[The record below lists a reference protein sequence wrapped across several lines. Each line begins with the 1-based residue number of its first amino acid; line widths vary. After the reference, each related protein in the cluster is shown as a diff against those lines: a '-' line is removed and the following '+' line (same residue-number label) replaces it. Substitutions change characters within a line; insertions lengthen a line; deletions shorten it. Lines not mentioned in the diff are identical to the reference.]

1 MKWVRRILL
10 FALAGFALIAIF
22 IVGAAYYG
30 AGKIITRTSSDG
42 HRIIHGNPETALGL
56 AYEDVS
62 LKAEDG
68 ETLRGWFVP
77 AASAD
82 VGVVTVHGLGAN
94 RLEFLRYAKMLHDS
108 GYAVLMFD
116 CRGHG
121 MSDGSG
127 RILRLG
133 IWKHRDVEAAVAYL
147 KNSRGIKRVIV
158 FGCSQGAASVIEA
171 AAEDKDI
178 EGVIAEASFLSPR
191 DILTVATRRAR
202 PDLAPGFVAMMTWIA
217 VWRMGGR
224 GMPGPIDAITQIA
237 PRPVLLMQ
245 GSADDTV
252 PPNDVRVLFNQ
263 AREPKSIWIGEGAG
277 HCQLREKYP
286 EQYRQHVI
294 DFLTRYFS
302 ISE

>member
-1 MKWVRRILL
+1 MKWIRRILL
-10 FALAGFALIAIF
+10 FVLAGFALIAMF
-22 IVGAAYYG
+22 FVGAAYYG
-30 AGKIITRTSSDG
+30 AGKIIIRTSSDG

-62 LKAEDG
+62 FKAEDG

-77 AASAD
+77 AASD

-94 RLEFLRYAKMLHDS
+94 RLEFLRDAKALHDS

-133 IWKHRDVEAAVAYL
+133 IWEHRDVEAAVAYL
-147 KNSRGIKRVIV
+147 KQSRGIRRVIV
-158 FGCSQGAASVIEA
+158 LGCSQGAASAIEA

-178 EGVIAEASFLSPR
+178 DGVIAEASILSPR

-202 PDLAPGFVAMMTWIA
+202 PDLASGFVAMMTWIA

-252 PPNDVRVLFNQ
+252 PPNDVRVLFDR

-286 EQYRQHVI
+286 QQYRQHVI
-294 DFLTRYFS
+294 DFLTRYS
-302 ISE
+302 PISK

>member
-10 FALAGFALIAIF
+10 FALAGFALLAIF
-22 IVGAAYYG
+22 IVGAAFYG
-30 AGKIITRTSSDG
+30 AGKMITRTSSDEN
-42 HRIIHGNPETALGL
+42 RIIQGNPETALGL

-62 LKAEDG
+62 FKAEDG

-94 RLEFLRYAKMLHDS
+94 RLEFLRDAKTLHDS

-133 IWKHRDVEAAVAYL
+133 IWEHRDVEAAAAYL
-147 KNSRGIKRVIV
+147 KQSRGIKRVIV
-158 FGCSQGAASVIEA
+158 FGCSQGAASAIEA

-178 EGVIAEASFLSPR
+178 DAVIAEASILSPR

-202 PDLAPGFVAMMTWIA
+202 PDLAPGSVAMMTWIA

-245 GSADDTV
+245 GSADEAV
-252 PPNDVRVLFNQ
+252 PPNDVRVLFDQ
-263 AREPKSIWIGEGAG
+263 ALEPKWIWVGEGAG
-277 HCQLREKYP
+277 HCELREKYP
-286 EQYRQHVI
+286 QQYRQHVI
-294 DFLTRYFS
+294 DFLTRYFP
-302 ISE
+302 ISK

>member
-1 MKWVRRILL
+1 MKWVKRILL
-10 FALAGFALIAIF
+10 FALVGFALIVML

-30 AGKIITRTSSDG
+30 AGKIITRTSSNE
-42 HRIIHGNPETALGL
+42 HRIIQGNPETAFGL

-62 LKAEDG
+62 FKAEDG

-94 RLEFLRYAKMLHDS
+94 RLEFLSDVKMLHDS
-108 GYAVLMFD
+108 GYAVLVFD

-133 IWKHRDVEAAVAYL
+133 IWEHRDVEAAVAYL
-147 KNSRGIKRVIV
+147 KQIRGMKHVIAL
-158 FGCSQGAASVIEA
+158 GCSQGAASAIEA
-171 AAEDKDI
+171 AGEDKDI
-178 EGVIAEASFLSPR
+178 DGVIAEASFLSPG

-202 PDLAPGFVAMMTWIA
+202 PDLAPGFVAMMSWIA
-217 VWRMGGR
+217 VWRMGGH
-224 GMPGPIDAITQIA
+224 GMPGPLDAIGQIA

-252 PPNDVRVLFNQ
+252 PPNDVQVLFDH
-263 AREPKSIWIGEGAG
+263 APEPKSIWIGEGAG

-286 EQYRQHVI
+286 QQYRQHVL
-294 DFLTRYFS
+294 DFLTRYFP
-302 ISE
+302 I

>member
-1 MKWVRRILL
+1 MKWVKRILL
-10 FALAGFALIAIF
+10 VALVGFTLF
-22 IVGAAYYG
+22 EMFVVSAAYYG
-30 AGKIITRTSSDG
+30 AGKIITRRTSNQ
-42 HRIIHGNPETALGL
+42 HRIININPQTALGL
-56 AYEDVS
+56 AYEDVGFR
-62 LKAEDG
+62 AEDG

-82 VGVVTVHGLGAN
+82 VAVVTVHGLGAN
-94 RLEFLRYAKMLHDS
+94 RLEFLREAKMLHDS

-133 IWKHRDVEAAVAYL
+133 IWEHRDVESAVAYL
-147 KNSRGIKRVIV
+147 KQTRRIRHVV
-158 FGCSQGAASVIEA
+158 VLGCSQGAASVIEA

-178 EGVIAEASFLSPR
+178 DGVIAEASILSPR
-191 DILTVATRRAR
+191 EILTVATRRAR
-202 PDLAPGFVAMMTWIA
+202 PDLAPGFVALMTWIA

-224 GMPGPIDAITQIA
+224 GMPGPIDAIAQIA

-245 GSADDTV
+245 GSADEAV
-252 PPNDVRVLFNQ
+252 PPNDVQVLFAQ
-263 AREPKSIWIGEGAG
+263 AREPKSIWIGKGAG

-286 EQYRQHVI
+286 EEYRQHVI
-294 DFLTRYFS
+294 DFLTRYFP
-302 ISE
+302 IGK